1 MAFSDQPGRRG
12 WKEQE
17 AAGLISEAWLTR
29 QIAPGSAANPREEH
43 DTPPPPLPPSQSGA
57 SLGCGGGGAETQ
69 CKGSTSEVMV
79 LGWGMGQE
87 GRGRAMRRSGPL
99 GA

>member
-17 AAGLISEAWLTR
+17 AAGLISEAWLAR

-57 SLGCGGGGAETQ
+57 SLGWGGGGTQ

-87 GRGRAMRRSGPL
+87 GRGGALRRSGPL